1 MDLIRLHGDT
11 GAVIFGTVTSIN
23 CFIVVLFTPLIT
35 QILKRSSEPKKTIY
49 GFLLTLVGY
58 VMFILFSG
66 HIPFYYAAMVVLTW
80 GEISYMLA
88 ESPYDQAYPIQP
100 PRKNP
105 RADGD
110 HPYRIYEF
118 VPAFD
123 RIYLQKSYA
132 DLYLDHRSSDRSRIH
147 ASGCYLNERGQ
158 KTL

>member
-88 ESPYDQAYPIQP
+88 ESPYMTRRIPSSHRGRIH
-100 PRKNP
+100 
-105 RADGD
+105 ADGD
-110 HPYRIYEF
+110 HPYRIYES

-132 DLYLDHRSSDRSRIH
+132 DLYLGHRSSDRSRIH